1 VTATAYTAV
10 GVILA
15 GCAAYAWDVLDGRGR
30 VSTAI
35 LRVRW
40 AWRCRG
46 CPPPRRG
53 PGRDRPPDSRP
64 GCVPT
69 PIDPA
74 AGAGHPSGRGQG

>member
-1 VTATAYTAV
+1 MTATAYTAV

-35 LRVRW
+35 LRARW

-46 CPPPRRG
+46 CPPPGSETAPLGEREREELITIRRG
-53 PGRDRPPDSRP
+53 RRKTARPER
-64 GCVPT
+64 T
-69 PIDPA
+69 
-74 AGAGHPSGRGQG
+74 RT

>member
-46 CPPPRRG
+46 CPPPG
-53 PGRDRPPDSRP
+53 SE
-64 GCVPT
+64 
-69 PIDPA
+69 IDPLDRDDMRAFTA
-74 AGAGHPSGRGQG
+74 AVRAWRLPAAPERTRT